1 MHGVGLLGVVLIG
14 LLAGWI
20 AARTVGRRQSL
31 FSHLLVGVAGAA
43 LGIGLVGA
51 LGLRPDGPLAGLA
64 VATFGAILLLT
75 AVTLLRRGR

>member
-1 MHGVGLLGVVLIG
+1 MRGVGLLGVVLIG
-14 LLAGWI
+14 VLAGWI

-31 FSHLLVGVAGAA
+31 FSHLLVGVAGAV
-43 LGIGLVGA
+43 LGVALVGA

-75 AVTLLRRGR
+75 AVTLMRRGR